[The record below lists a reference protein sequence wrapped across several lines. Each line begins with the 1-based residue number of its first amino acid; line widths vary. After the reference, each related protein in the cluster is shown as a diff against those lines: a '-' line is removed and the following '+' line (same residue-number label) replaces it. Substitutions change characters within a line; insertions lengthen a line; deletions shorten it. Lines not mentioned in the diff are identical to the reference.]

1 MTTPVHTHGKVDDC
15 KEMARIIKAGGLV
28 TPASSD
34 GYPARVRPPNQKQGG
49 LAMSRSLG
57 DHRIRRFGVICTP
70 DVGLYDQQ
78 PNDRWLIIASDGLW
92 EFVSSE
98 EAVAMVEEQEDA
110 TLGCMELIREVR

>member
-1 MTTPVHTHGKVDDC
+1 
-15 KEMARIIKAGGLV
+15 
-28 TPASSD
+28 
-34 GYPARVRPPNQKQGG
+34 
-49 LAMSRSLG
+49 MSRSLG
-57 DHRIRRFGVICTP
+57 DHRFRQFGVICTP